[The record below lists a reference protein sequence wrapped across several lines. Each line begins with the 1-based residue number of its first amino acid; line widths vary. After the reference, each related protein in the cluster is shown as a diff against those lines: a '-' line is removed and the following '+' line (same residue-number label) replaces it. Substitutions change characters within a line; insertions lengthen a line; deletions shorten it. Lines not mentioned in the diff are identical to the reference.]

1 MRNLTLKQESFG
13 LRVGVLTGLLV
24 AASCA
29 VPTLALAV
37 YTENF
42 SGGTVP
48 VNWTAQN
55 GTMGLATLGI
65 VDDSAGIGTGN
76 ALSITS
82 ATRQGVIGSIPEVA
96 FANVGDSIELRFDVR
111 LTSFADNAGG
121 FRFGLYHDNGGSPAL
136 SSGYRALMGTGTGF
150 LSTDVQADGGDPD
163 IGFGTNRENPPGFMS
178 NEPGFNDN
186 DPHSMALILTRTVE
200 GVEINVFQDG
210 APNFPAPVEHI
221 TGQGAGTATPIQT
234 AFNQIMFTTN
244 GGYTGLIDN
253 VSVKY
258 FVPGD
263 VTGDGLVNNND
274 FDVILGAMFTNV
286 SMRTQGDLT
295 GDGFVDFADYRVWKD
310 TPKSGVGAGEVAVPE
325 PSSLALMGL
334 AIGIGF
340 VARKRWK
347 ARLLG

>member
-1 MRNLTLKQESFG
+1 
-13 LRVGVLTGLLV
+13 
-24 AASCA
+24 
-29 VPTLALAV
+29 
-37 YTENF
+37 
-42 SGGTVP
+42 
-48 VNWTAQN
+48 
-55 GTMGLATLGI
+55 
-65 VDDSAGIGTGN
+65 
-76 ALSITS
+76 
-82 ATRQGVIGSIPEVA
+82 
-96 FANVGDSIELRFDVR
+96 
-111 LTSFADNAGG
+111 
-121 FRFGLYHDNGGSPAL
+121 
-136 SSGYRALMGTGTGF
+136 
-150 LSTDVQADGGDPD
+150 
-163 IGFGTNRENPPGFMS
+163 
-178 NEPGFNDN
+178 
-186 DPHSMALILTRTVE
+186 
-200 GVEINVFQDG
+200 
-210 APNFPAPVEHI
+210 
-221 TGQGAGTATPIQT
+221 
-234 AFNQIMFTTN
+234 MFTTN